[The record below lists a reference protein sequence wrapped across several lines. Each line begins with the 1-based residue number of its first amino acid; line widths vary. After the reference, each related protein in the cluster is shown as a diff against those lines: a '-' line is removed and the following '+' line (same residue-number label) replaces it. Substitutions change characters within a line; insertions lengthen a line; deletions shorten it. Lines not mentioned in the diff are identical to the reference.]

1 MGGWRDEDG
10 RTATDRRK
18 ADNDHERAR
27 FFADVRY
34 RPLTVLKS
42 LVGFAFVALL
52 VFALINWFI

>member
-10 RTATDRRK
+10 RTATDRRRT
-18 ADNDHERAR
+18 NGEQERAH

-34 RPLTVLKS
+34 RPLTVLKA

-52 VFALINWFI
+52 VFALINMFI

>member
-10 RTATDRRK
+10 RTVTDRRK
-18 ADNDHERAR
+18 IGGEQERAR

-34 RPLTVLKS
+34 RPLTVLKG